1 MPAPDD
7 GYLTV
12 KQVQQEEWERESAR
26 REERRREALR
36 WKQRRHDL
44 YTVEGAGATVE
55 SPGARRLPMAIG
67 TLLVRTGQR
76 LQGQAQVSSPVH

>member
-1 MPAPDD
+1 MPGPGD
-7 GYLTV
+7 GYLIL

-44 YTVEGAGATVE
+44 YAVERAVAPVE
-55 SPGARRLPMAIG
+55 SPAARRLPMAIG
-67 TLLVRTGQR
+67 TLLVRTRQR
-76 LQGQAQVSSPVH
+76 LQGQAQASASVH